1 MTIRDISLHVIYGK
15 CFPTFFLSLAL
26 LHRKMCFPKGSKNA
40 VFPPDLLHAMN
51 TSIQNGKIGPPK
63 KLFIFA
69 EYETTQM
76 WSENGTIFRVYK
88 PLKHGSKDTSLC
100 LGFVPQTT
108 EDPKKPK
115 ILVDNL
121 DQNCQINR
129 QKRKE
134 VISSTQTLLLYEGN
148 DSGHRVFFNP

>member
-1 MTIRDISLHVIYGK
+1 
-15 CFPTFFLSLAL
+15 
-26 LHRKMCFPKGSKNA
+26 
-40 VFPPDLLHAMN
+40 
-51 TSIQNGKIGPPK
+51 
-63 KLFIFA
+63 
-69 EYETTQM
+69 M

-88 PLKHGSKDTSLC
+88 PLKQHGSKDTSIC

>member
-1 MTIRDISLHVIYGK
+1 MERLD
-15 CFPTFFLSLAL
+15 
-26 LHRKMCFPKGSKNA
+26 
-40 VFPPDLLHAMN
+40 
-51 TSIQNGKIGPPK
+51 PPK

-88 PLKHGSKDTSLC
+88 PLQHGSKDTSLC
-100 LGFVPQTT
+100 LGFVPQPT
-108 EDPKKPK
+108 EDLKRPK

-134 VISSTQTLLLYEGN
+134 VISSTQTLLLYEGMYSN
-148 DSGHRVFFNP
+148 DAALIGWVKFFRSFLPGV

>member
-1 MTIRDISLHVIYGK
+1 
-15 CFPTFFLSLAL
+15 
-26 LHRKMCFPKGSKNA
+26 
-40 VFPPDLLHAMN
+40 
-51 TSIQNGKIGPPK
+51 
-63 KLFIFA
+63 
-69 EYETTQM
+69 M

-88 PLKHGSKDTSLC
+88 PLKHGSKDSSLC

-148 DSGHRVFFNP
+148 DSGHRVFFNPEKVS